1 MTTYAFPTLT
11 RRAPLQMEWTLQANT
26 QAFTSPLSRAVQTYE
41 LPGARWRVSLPYY
54 NLRDPDAALLQ
65 AFLVSL
71 RGRANRFTV
80 HPMARP
86 RPRGVATGAPMVAG
100 AGQSGSTLATD
111 GWTPNVIGI
120 LKAGDFIG
128 VNGELK
134 MIVADVSS
142 NGIGQATLTFEPPL
156 RASPADNALITTSQ
170 PTATF
175 MLDEDASSWTTRAPG
190 VSDFQIVATEAW
202 S

>member
-80 HPMARP
+80 HNMARP
-86 RPRGVATGAPMVAG
+86 RPRGLATGAPLVNG
-100 AGQSGSTLATD
+100 AGQGGTTLATD
-111 GWTPNVIGI
+111 GWTPSITGI
-120 LKAGDFIG
+120 LKAGDFFG

-134 MIVADVSS
+134 MAVADASS
-142 NGIGQATLTFEPPL
+142 NSLGQATFTFEPPL
-156 RASPADNALITTSQ
+156 RASPADNAPLSTTK

-175 MLDEDASSWTTRAPG
+175 MLDEDASSWTTHAPG